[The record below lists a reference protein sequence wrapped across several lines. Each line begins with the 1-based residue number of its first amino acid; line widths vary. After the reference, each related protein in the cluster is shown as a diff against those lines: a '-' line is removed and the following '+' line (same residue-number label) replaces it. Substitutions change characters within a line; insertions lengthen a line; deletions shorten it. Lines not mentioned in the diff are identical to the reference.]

1 MRRSRE
7 MTSSYRVGF
16 SYCQWPS
23 INLLLTIRWKSPD
36 SFRTALTQC
45 ASWCVYLMA
54 FVRRQ
59 PSARSTPP
67 VDPRLDDTLETEA
80 GARWVAGRSS
90 NAGTLANGLTEM
102 RSSPVSSDIKVR
114 FKVSSEHYVTSVQT
128 RFPRSSTGA
137 EQVYKCSAH
146 ASRSL
151 LIRKLNVEYLS
162 TCSIT
167 CFVHVIP

>member
-1 MRRSRE
+1 MKFSSGTMRRSRE

-23 INLLLTIRWKSPD
+23 INLLLTIRWQSPD

-54 FVRRQ
+54 FVMRQ

-80 GARWVAGRSS
+80 GARWMAGRSS

-114 FKVSSEHYVTSVQT
+114 FKLSSEHYVTSVQT
-128 RFPRSSTGA
+128 RFPRS
-137 EQVYKCSAH
+137 
-146 ASRSL
+146 
-151 LIRKLNVEYLS
+151 
-162 TCSIT
+162 
-167 CFVHVIP
+167 